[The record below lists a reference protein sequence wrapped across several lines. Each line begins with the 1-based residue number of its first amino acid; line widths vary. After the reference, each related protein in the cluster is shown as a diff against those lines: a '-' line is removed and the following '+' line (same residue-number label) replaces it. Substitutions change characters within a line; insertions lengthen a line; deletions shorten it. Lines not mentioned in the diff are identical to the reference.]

1 MLAYNVFQSQT
12 PAIKWNPPPEDKQG
26 CGKKLGRIVT
36 PPCCLIICCLQT
48 RNTFLLIGKQ
58 RQDKVQN
65 KGSPMMLH
73 HPSMWQSKRSNFWDE
88 KRFGDSGV
96 HFEGS
101 LTKKVGWNWKSRARM
116 FRESVF
122 LLTRL
127 FPFLTLRFCK
137 LGMLSVYFWSGG
149 SSSFGI
155 A

>member
-1 MLAYNVFQSQT
+1 MLACNVFLSQT
-12 PAIKWNPPPEDKQG
+12 PTIKWNPPAEDKHR

-48 RNTFLLIGKQ
+48 RDTFLLIGKQ

-65 KGSPMMLH
+65 KGSPSVLH
-73 HPSMWQSKRSNFWDE
+73 HPSQWQSKRSNFWDE

-101 LTKKVGWNWKSRARM
+101 LTKKVGWNWKGWARM
-116 FRESVF
+116 FRECVF
-122 LLTRL
+122 LFTRL

-137 LGMLSVYFWSGG
+137 LGMRSVYFWSGG
-149 SSSFGI
+149 SSSSGV